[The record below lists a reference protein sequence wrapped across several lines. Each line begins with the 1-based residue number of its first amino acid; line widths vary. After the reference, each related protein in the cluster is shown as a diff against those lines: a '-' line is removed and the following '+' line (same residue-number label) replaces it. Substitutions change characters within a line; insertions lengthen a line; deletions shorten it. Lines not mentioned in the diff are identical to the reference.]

1 MYPDNLKYTKDH
13 EWIEVQGET
22 ATMGISFFA
31 QEELGD
37 VVFVDLPE
45 VGRVLKAGEEFG
57 NIESVKA
64 VSEIYSPVS
73 CEIVEVNTALVD
85 HPELVNSEP
94 YKSGWIMKIRVIDP
108 KDLDSLMDAAAYKEY
123 VGQGGH

>member
-94 YKSGWIMKIRVIDP
+94 YKSGWIMKIRVTDP